1 MSAGE
6 SARLEAERQLALA
19 SAHEREATASRSK
32 AGRFMAAAE
41 SEKRIARLLA
51 PLTAHGHFLLPD
63 RQWPGSRRAQVDLVV
78 VGPGGVFIVDTK
90 WWKDVMV
97 AGGRVYRDQ
106 DDVTDEFDGLADLA
120 YGTEAALAA
129 VGLAPGEVRSVVV
142 LAGRSGIE
150 ESVGTVDVV
159 GEGDIVRYIVR
170 HGKRMSDA
178 QVDTVL
184 GAALQHFPVVGAPAP
199 VAAVVR
205 EPVLDAT
212 PAEVDVD
219 ALMTEQEVKAV
230 IYEGLLAEP
239 IEEWMAFLHPDQA
252 KLVRR
257 SFNGPARIRGAA
269 GTGKTVVGLHRA
281 AYLAR
286 AKPEGKILFTTF
298 VRTLPDVMRNTLKR
312 MAPDVAER
320 VEFRGVYELAGSV
333 LSDRGISS
341 KLDSKRVKTA
351 WWDAWRAAS
360 APLKTIDSKPDYWK
374 EEIDYVIKGRGLTR
388 FDQYADSARIGR
400 KRRLT
405 IDQRREVWALYREY
419 EQQLEKQGIHDFA
432 DRILATERTLREQ
445 PLAGYSAVIVDE
457 AQDLSCAMV
466 RMLWS
471 LVGDEP
477 DAFTLIGDGQQTIY
491 PGGYTLAE
499 AGISLSGR
507 GVVLDIN
514 YRNTAEIL
522 QAAARIVDGDEFTD
536 IEGADQL
543 GDGTQRVSRHGSSPE
558 FARFETDA
566 VHDEALVAHI
576 RAVTREIGTGVGD
589 VAVLCRT
596 KAQAASATRAL
607 AAAGLPT
614 VQLTDYDG
622 EPIDAVKIG
631 TIKRAKGLEFK
642 QVLLPRVDA
651 SLLTPSAVRDPDGS
665 ESLLERHERDR
676 RELYVGMTRAR
687 DGVWVGSIGGS
698 AE

>member
-1 MSAGE
+1 MTE
-6 SARLEAERQLALA
+6 
-19 SAHEREATASRSK
+19 
-32 AGRFMAAAE
+32 
-41 SEKRIARLLA
+41 
-51 PLTAHGHFLLPD
+51 
-63 RQWPGSRRAQVDLVV
+63 AQV
-78 VGPGGVFIVDTK
+78 
-90 WWKDVMV
+90 
-97 AGGRVYRDQ
+97 
-106 DDVTDEFDGLADLA
+106 
-120 YGTEAALAA
+120 
-129 VGLAPGEVRSVVV
+129 S
-142 LAGRSGIE
+142 
-150 ESVGTVDVV
+150 
-159 GEGDIVRYIVR
+159 
-170 HGKRMSDA
+170 
-178 QVDTVL
+178 TVL

-199 VAAVVR
+199 LAAVVR
-205 EPVLDAT
+205 EPVLEAA
-212 PAEVDVD
+212 PSQVDLD
-219 ALMTEQEVKAV
+219 ALMTEQEVADV
-230 IYEGLLAEP
+230 LLEGLLAEP

-298 VRTLPDVMRNTLKR
+298 IRTLPDVMRNSLAR
-312 MAPDVAER
+312 MAPEVVDR
-320 VEFRGVYELAGSV
+320 VEFRGVYEFAGSI
-333 LSDRGISS
+333 LSERGISS
-341 KLDSKRVKTA
+341 KLDSKTVKTA
-351 WWDAWRAAS
+351 WWDAWRVAS
-360 APLKTIDSKPDYWK
+360 APLKTIDSKPEYWK
-374 EEIDYVIKGRGLTR
+374 EEIDYVIKGRGLTQ
-388 FDQYADSARIGR
+388 FEQYADSARIGR

-419 EQQLEKQGIHDFA
+419 EQQLEKLGIHDFA

-445 PLAGYSAVIVDE
+445 PLEGYSAVIVDE

-499 AGISLSGR
+499 AGISLAGR

-543 GDGTQRVSRHGSSPE
+543 GDGIQRVSRHGTPPM
-558 FARFETDA
+558 FARFDTDA
-566 VHDEALVAHI
+566 AHDEALVLRV
-576 RAVTREIGTGVGD
+576 RAVTREIGTGLGD

-607 AAAGLPT
+607 TAAGMPT
-614 VQLTDYDG
+614 VQLTDYHG
-622 EPIDAVKIG
+622 VQVESVKIG

-642 QVLLPRVDA
+642 QVLLPRVNA

-687 DGVWVGSIGGS
+687 DGVWIGSVGGS
-698 AE
+698 AEKSVS